1 MRPEYIQE
9 LLKVYRDYVTEMR
22 SNLDLQKDRLNKT
35 AEDIRGCKL
44 EMHGLIQLKTDNR
57 TVVDR
62 IEYLQQKIQ
71 ARSRENNGL
80 QIEYKKLKLKYNA
93 RKGKLY
99 NMEKEA

>member
-9 LLKVYRDYVTEMR
+9 LLKVYRNYVTEMR
-22 SNLDLQKDRLNKT
+22 SDLDLQKERLNRIS
-35 AEDIRGCKL
+35 EDIRGCKL

-71 ARSRENNGL
+71 ARSRENNGQ

-93 RKGKLY
+93 CKGKLY

>member
-22 SNLDLQKDRLNKT
+22 LDLDRQKYRLNKT
-35 AEDIRGCKL
+35 TEDIRGCKL
-44 EMHGLIQLKTDNR
+44 EMRGLIQLKTDNR

-93 RKGKLY
+93 CKGKLY